1 MGIQGLWPVLKST
14 RENVHISDLDGT
26 TLAVDGYGWM
36 HRGAHACATE
46 LARGEPTTKHV
57 RWFLRKLAKL
67 RRHRIRAIVV
77 FDGRALPAKSAT
89 NATRR
94 AARDA
99 KKLLGDQL
107 YGEGRHE
114 EAREAYAAA
123 IAVTPQMVADVC
135 AAVARHYPTADVR
148 CIVAPYEADPQIGYL
163 AQTGAIDGAIAEDS
177 DLLVYKVPL
186 LIRCFDRRRSKR
198 SEMPGP
204 DRAFA
209 YRRRDIFEPRIGT
222 TIFEGI
228 SESDFV
234 LVCCFA
240 GCDYADSVDGVGI
253 KKALKYVQ
261 QYREVSPVL
270 DALQRDFD
278 VPTGYAARLER
289 ALLTFGHQT
298 VLDEALGTT
307 RHLAPLSEDAR
318 RRHGGAPDFLGA
330 PLESDV
336 AMAIARCEIHPLT
349 LETFAAPA
357 PAPRRVLQPPASPI
371 LPRRRSR
378 DEMEADEEDDD
389 AYDEDD
395 YWEEDED
402 DAAPESFLLR
412 KRRKTAVAV
421 VVGASAFALGAVVV
435 GVGYAWLA

>member
-1 MGIQGLWPVLKST
+1 MGIKGLWPELKST

-26 TLAVDGYGWM
+26 TLAVDGHGWM

-123 IAVTPQMVADVC
+123 IEVTPQMVADVC

-186 LIRCFDRRRSKR
+186 LIKCFDRRLSKR

-222 TIFEGI
+222 TVFEGI
-228 SESDFV
+228 SESEFV

-253 KKALKYVQ
+253 KRALKYVQ

-270 DALQRDFD
+270 DALQRDFH
-278 VPTGYAARLER
+278 VPADYAARLER
-289 ALLTFGHQT
+289 ALLTFDHQT

-307 RHLAPLSEDAR
+307 RHLTPLSEDAR
-318 RRHGGAPDFLGA
+318 SRHGAAPDFLGA
-330 PLESDV
+330 PLESDEAV
-336 AMAIARCEIHPLT
+336 AIARGQIHPLT
-349 LETFAAPA
+349 LEPFQLAAP
-357 PAPRRVLQPPASPI
+357 PPLPEPASPI

-395 YWEEDED
+395 FWDDDDDD
-402 DAAPESFLLR
+402 DAAPESFLMR
-412 KRRKTAVAV
+412 KRRKTAVVV
-421 VVGASAFALGAVVV
+421 VVGASALALGAVVF
-435 GVGYAWLA
+435 GVGYSLFA

>member
-1 MGIQGLWPVLKST
+1 MIECI
-14 RENVHISDLDGT
+14 REDVHIASLKHK
-26 TLAVDGYGWM
+26 TLAIDGYAFL
-36 HRGAHACATE
+36 HRGAHTCATE
-46 LARGEPTTKHV
+46 LARGEPTEGYV
-57 RWFLRKLAKL
+57 RWFMRKLAKL
-67 RRHRIRAIVV
+67 HRYEIRAIIV
-77 FDGRALPAKSAT
+77 FDGRALPAKSET

-94 AARDA
+94 AEREAN
-99 KKLLGDQL
+99 KLKGDQL
-107 YGEGRHE
+107 YREGRFE
-114 EAREAYAAA
+114 EARDAYAAA
-123 IAVTPQMVADVC
+123 IRVTPEMVAEVC
-135 AAVARHYPTADVR
+135 AAVARQFPRDDVR

-177 DLLVYKVPL
+177 DLFLHGVPL
-186 LIRCFDRRRSKR
+186 VIRCFDRRRSKR

-209 YRRRDIFEPRIGT
+209 YRRRDIFNRRCGT
-222 TIFEGI
+222 TGFEGI
-228 SESDFV
+228 NDREFV
-234 LVCCFA
+234 LACCLA

-278 VPTGYAARLER
+278 VPKDYAARLER

-318 RRHGGAPDFLGA
+318 ARHGGAPDFLGA

-336 AMAIARCEIHPLT
+336 AVAIGRCEIHPLT
-349 LETFAAPA
+349 LEPFQLAAP
-357 PAPRRVLQPPASPI
+357 PPLPEPASPI

-395 YWEEDED
+395 FWDEDDED

>member
-1 MGIQGLWPVLKST
+1 MGIQGLWPVLKET

-135 AAVARHYPTADVR
+135 AAVARHYRTADVR

-177 DLLVYKVPL
+177 DLFVYDVPL

-209 YRRRDIFEPRIGT
+209 YRRRDIFNRRCGT
-222 TIFEGI
+222 TGFEGI

-234 LVCCFA
+234 LVCCLA
-240 GCDYADSVDGVGI
+240 GCDYADSIDGVGI
-253 KKALKYVQ
+253 KTALKYVQ
-261 QYREVSPVL
+261 QHREVSPVL
-270 DALQRDFD
+270 DALQRKYD
-278 VPTGYAARLER
+278 VPADYAARLER

-318 RRHGGAPDFLGA
+318 ARHGGAPDFLGA

-336 AMAIARCEIHPLT
+336 AVAIGRCEIHPLT
-349 LETFAAPA
+349 LEPFQLAAP
-357 PAPRRVLQPPASPI
+357 PPLPEPASPI

-395 YWEEDED
+395 FWDEEDDED

>member
-1 MGIQGLWPVLKST
+1 MGIQGLWPVLKQT
-14 RENVHISDLDGT
+14 RENIHISDLDGT

-67 RRHRIRAIVV
+67 RRHQIRAIVV

-107 YGEGRHE
+107 YGEGRFE
-114 EAREAYAAA
+114 EARDAYAAA
-123 IAVTPQMVADVC
+123 IRATPEMAAEVC
-135 AAVARHYPTADVR
+135 AAVARHYRTADVR

-177 DLLVYKVPL
+177 DLFVYDVPL

-209 YRRRDIFEPRIGT
+209 YRRRDIFNRRCGT
-222 TIFEGI
+222 TGFEGI
-228 SESDFV
+228 NDREFA
-234 LVCCFA
+234 LVCCLA

-261 QYREVSPVL
+261 QYRELSPVL
-270 DALQRDFD
+270 DALQRKYD
-278 VPTGYAARLER
+278 VPTDYEALLER

-318 RRHGGAPDFLGA
+318 ERHGGAPDFLGA

-336 AMAIARCEIHPLT
+336 AVAIAQGEIHPLT
-349 LETFAAPA
+349 LEPLQLAAP
-357 PAPRRVLQPPASPI
+357 PPLPEPASPI

-378 DEMEADEEDDD
+378 DEMEADEEDDE

-395 YWEEDED
+395 FWDEDDED